1 MAITHPASTPHDKGH
16 IDDIYRSVE
25 DLLESI
31 YEEDSLAAVALHDQY
46 QCGDCFRQAI
56 LHVIELLP
64 HCGTVAVA
72 SNEAQEY
79 HMECLL
85 AGRFDRYHNTN
96 EAGDN

>member
-1 MAITHPASTPHDKGH
+1 MAITHPASPSHDTDH

-25 DLLESI
+25 ALIESI
-31 YEEDSLAAVALHDQY
+31 DAEESNIAVALHDQY

-64 HCGTVAVA
+64 HCSTVAHA
-72 SNEAQEY
+72 SNLAQEY

-85 AGRFDRYHNTN
+85 GGRFDPYHNAN
-96 EAGDN
+96 GAGDS

>member
-1 MAITHPASTPHDKGH
+1 MIIIHPASPAHDEGL

-31 YEEDSLAAVALHDQY
+31 DEDHSLPAVALHDQY

-64 HCGTVAVA
+64 HCGTVADA
-72 SNEAQEY
+72 SNLAQEY

-85 AGRFDRYHNTN
+85 GGRFDRDHNAN
-96 EAGDN
+96 GAGEG

>member
-1 MAITHPASTPHDKGH
+1 MTIIHPASPSHDKGH

-25 DLLESI
+25 DLIESI
-31 YEEDSLAAVALHDQY
+31 YEDDSLPAVALHDQY

-64 HCGTVAVA
+64 HCGTVAGA
-72 SNEAQEY
+72 SNAAQEY

-85 AGRFDRYHNTN
+85 AGRFDRVHNAN
-96 EAGDN
+96 AAGES